1 MTISNKFENMKKVK
15 NLAFPKFFTKGGYEA
30 EILVTLWRKWAK
42 KGLRQRDI
50 YVNFN

>member
-1 MTISNKFENMKKVK
+1 MTVSNKFENMEKVK
-15 NLAFPKFFTKGGYEA
+15 NLAFPQFFTREENEA

-42 KGLRQRDI
+42 KMLRQSEI